1 MSAEQSAIE
10 LGVTFG
16 AGGGI
21 SAEESA
27 GEEEEEEEGVPLSSV
42 EVQQH
47 SLRFKDFFFFP
58 IFSIHEFIV
67 IFVLVMKFYSYTSI
81 RKHVTFN
88 ARRPC
93 GHAIH
98 ILVPGVFFAFCLA

>member
-27 GEEEEEEEGVPLSSV
+27 GEEEEEEGVPLSSV

-47 SLRFKDFFFFP
+47 SLRVKDFFFFP
-58 IFSIHEFIV
+58 NIFYPRIHRDLCFGHE
-67 IFVLVMKFYSYTSI
+67 VLLLHLNSQ
-81 RKHVTFN
+81 
-88 ARRPC
+88 AC
-93 GHAIH
+93 D
-98 ILVPGVFFAFCLA
+98 L